1 MCDFNG
7 QIGISIPLTASN
19 KAQQSLAYLQNVAD
33 IGGAVAS
40 KNVGGIVDG
49 VSNLISNPF
58 KSQTKGSN
66 SSTLET
72 YMGKE
77 IILYRD
83 RPVIQ
88 YPSTFAHQ
96 RGLPCKLS
104 KVIGKQTG
112 YIQCSK
118 DIQLKNINAT
128 ETEKSEI
135 ESLLTSGVYV

>member
-1 MCDFNG
+1 M
-7 QIGISIPLTASN
+7 TASN